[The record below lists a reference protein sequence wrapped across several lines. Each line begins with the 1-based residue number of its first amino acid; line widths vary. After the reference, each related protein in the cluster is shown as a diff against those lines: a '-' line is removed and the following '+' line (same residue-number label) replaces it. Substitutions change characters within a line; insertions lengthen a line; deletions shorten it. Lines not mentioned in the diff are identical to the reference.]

1 MRIRAHEN
9 ARTCTRTAVA
19 KSQHTRQTVTATVPA
34 KKACIVVKEKLV
46 IVRGER
52 AGMQL
57 SLRVFDK

>member
-19 KSQHTRQTVTATVPA
+19 KSQHTRQTVTA